1 MKLNKWVYVVI
12 SAVLSFLAG
21 IGIMFFIYMKEVVR
35 RVPASMFLY
44 RRGFIIGIVLAI
56 FMIILGF
63 SLKGYETEEDETET
77 SFTELINELRQ
88 TIKRASESPEVRH
101 SFTDYLKSMWV
112 DDSTKVMVERALKE
126 VIEEFKDQPWLL
138 ALYAELL
145 MGDGRWADAEV
156 MIKRAWSADPKDEY
170 VRQIVRQWIN
180 ARTSKD
186 PFRVSELVRA
196 LREVYPEG
204 WLYLLE
210 AEHMLRIGRT
220 GRIED
225 VILEAYRLSDDD
237 IKLLEVISAYM
248 GYLAADG
255 EEERLLSFFE
265 RLKSASS
272 RSLIYAVEAKMAA
285 LMGDYDR
292 AVSAIKKLR
301 ESDLPSEL
309 VNSVVSDIMNSAR
322 ADGKDDIVE
331 KLFE

>member
-21 IGIMFFIYMKEVVR
+21 IGIMFLMYMKVVVHR
-35 RVPASMFLY
+35 IPASMFLY
-44 RRGFIIGIVLAI
+44 RQGFIVGVVLSTI
-56 FMIILGF
+56 MIILGF
-63 SLKGYETEEDETET
+63 FLKGNETDENDTET

-88 TIKRASESPEVRH
+88 TIRKASESPEVRH

-112 DDSTKVMVERALKE
+112 DDSTKVMVERALKD

-145 MGDGRWADAEV
+145 MSDGRWADAEV
-156 MIKRAWSADPKDEY
+156 MIKRAWAANPKDEY

-186 PFRVSELVRA
+186 PFRVSEMVRA

-237 IKLLEVISAYM
+237 MKLLEVISAYM

-255 EEERLLSFFE
+255 QKDRLLSFFE
-265 RLKSASS
+265 KLKSASS
-272 RSLIYAVEAKMAA
+272 RPLIYAIEAKMAA
-285 LMGDYDR
+285 LIGDYDR
-292 AVSAIKKLR
+292 AVGAIKKLR
-301 ESDLPSEL
+301 ESGLSPEL
-309 VNSVVSDIMNSAR
+309 INSVVSDVMNSAR